1 MILLVLP
8 KSYLICKFYMSIPH
22 HVQEVY
28 EKSTCLFTKQEIE
41 LALDNMAKE
50 IHAELKETN
59 PILLCVMVGGLIP
72 AGNLLPRLDF
82 PLELDYIHATRY
94 KGTTQGGELE
104 WMVKPGTSLSGRTVL
119 IIDDIL
125 DAGLTLASISDYCKT
140 QDAKEVYTAVLLD
153 KQVSRSKGGVL
164 KADFTGITLQDGFV
178 FGYGMDYNGYLRN
191 VPGIYVVAPEHQ

>member
-1 MILLVLP
+1 MP
-8 KSYLICKFYMSIPH
+8 IPNH
-22 HVQEVY
+22 IQEVY

-41 LALDNMAKE
+41 LALDSMAND
-50 IHAELKETN
+50 IHAKLKEAN

-94 KGTTQGGELE
+94 KGSTHGGELE
-104 WMVKPGTSLSGRTVL
+104 WMVKPDTSLEGRTVL
-119 IIDDIL
+119 IVDDIL
-125 DAGLTLASISDYCKT
+125 DAGLTLASIRDFCKT
-140 QDAKEVYTAVLLD
+140 QNAKEVFTAVLLD
-153 KQVSRSKGGVL
+153 KQVKRSPGGIS
-164 KADFTGITLQDGFV
+164 KADFAGITLEDGFV